1 MTEAWGRP
9 TSGWP
14 VGAWVMAATFPMA
27 VGIGVLATVLS
38 PGLVL
43 DAISLWPG
51 TVPAVVA
58 LLLVSM
64 RKSWRRRAGALPPLL
79 LLSWMVLAAG
89 AHLAAWR
96 PLPSSSAEI
105 IGPVTSPTAISL
117 TIHPAGRLELSVA
130 GASERGAPAYRVGFV
145 RLGGEVGVPAAEE
158 ITNQTGLTVAVR
170 DSGTTPWFRYG
181 GWRLQLAPQTQWN
194 LSIGGDITGSL
205 VGLDLASLSVEGS
218 GVIRLGNPGHVV
230 PVAVRGNLFLTIPE
244 SSAVQVLGS
253 AQVPE
258 SWERTAEGATAPVP
272 GAGWLISV
280 AEGATLVIIEA

>member
-1 MTEAWGRP
+1 
-9 TSGWP
+9 
-14 VGAWVMAATFPMA
+14 MAATFPIA
-27 VGIGVLATVLS
+27 VAIGILATVLS

-51 TVPAVVA
+51 MVPAVVA
-58 LLLVSM
+58 LFFVAI
-64 RKSWRRRAGALPPLL
+64 RRSWRRRAGALPPLL

-105 IGPVTSPTAISL
+105 MGPVTSPQAISL
-117 TIHPAGRLELSVA
+117 AIHPEGRLELSVA
-130 GASERGAPAYRVGFV
+130 SASEGATPVYRVGFV

-158 ITNQTGLTVAVR
+158 IANQTGLTVAVR

-181 GWRLQLAPQTQWN
+181 GWQLQLAPATQWN
-194 LSIGGDITGSL
+194 LSVGGNITGSL

-218 GVIRLGNPGHVV
+218 GAIRLGSPGHVV
-230 PVAVRGNLFLTIPE
+230 PVAVRGNLSLTIPTG
-244 SSAVQVLGS
+244 SPVQVLGS
-253 AQVPE
+253 AQVPG
-258 SWERTAEGATAPVP
+258 SWDRTAEGARAPVP